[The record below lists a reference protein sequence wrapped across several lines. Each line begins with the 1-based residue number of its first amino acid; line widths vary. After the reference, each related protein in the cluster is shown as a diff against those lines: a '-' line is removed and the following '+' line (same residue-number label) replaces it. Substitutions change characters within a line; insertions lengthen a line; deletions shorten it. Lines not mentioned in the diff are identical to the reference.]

1 MPQSQSQSYLGHTS
15 SASIMNQ
22 PKHLTLDERVKKRLS
37 GIGNS
42 RGLSIFNLSNYNRIE
57 KERRDALAR
66 MQQ

>member
-1 MPQSQSQSYLGHTS
+1 
-15 SASIMNQ
+15 MNQ